1 MKTDSVTSS
10 KSAIV
15 TAKTNL
21 KQKESKLF
29 TWVKAKKAMII
40 SCICGACFDA
50 MTMTAHATDGGGG
63 AGAGASGGSG
73 ADAKWD
79 AVINFILPW
88 ITRLGGVVILIGAVE
103 FGLAFKSDDAEGKT
117 RGMRTII
124 AGCIVTAVGLS
135 SSTFLS

>member
-1 MKTDSVTSS
+1 MKTKPVTSS
-10 KSAIV
+10 NAVTV
-15 TAKTNL
+15 TAKTDL
-21 KQKESKLF
+21 KEQGKKLI
-29 TWVKAKKAMII
+29 TWAKAKKALVLSFIY
-40 SCICGACFDA
+40 GVLFDTTTI
-50 MTMTAHATDGGGG
+50 MAHATGDGEG
-63 AGAGASGGSG
+63 GGSG

>member
-1 MKTDSVTSS
+1 MKTKSVTSS

-15 TAKTNL
+15 TAPKKL
-21 KQKESKLF
+21 KEKENKLF

-40 SCICGACFDA
+40 SCIYGACFDA
-50 MTMTAHATDGGGG
+50 MSMTAHATGGG
-63 AGAGASGGSG
+63 AGGGSG
-73 ADAKWD
+73 ADAKWN

-135 SSTFLS
+135 SSTFLA

>member
-1 MKTDSVTSS
+1 MKTESVTSS
-10 KSAIV
+10 KSTIV

-21 KQKESKLF
+21 KEKEIKLS
-29 TWVKAKKAMII
+29 TWLKAKKAMII
-40 SCICGACFDA
+40 SCIYGACFDA

-63 AGAGASGGSG
+63 AEAGASGGSG

>member
-1 MKTDSVTSS
+1 MKTESVTFS

-21 KQKESKLF
+21 KEKEKKLF
-29 TWVKAKKAMII
+29 TWVKAKKAMIL
-40 SCICGACFDA
+40 SCIYGACFDA
-50 MTMTAHATDGGGG
+50 MTMTAHATGGG
-63 AGAGASGGSG
+63 AGGGSG

-135 SSTFLS
+135 SSTFLA